1 MESRRLGQL
10 FPVLFLG
17 LVWSFSPPGAFGAQ
31 ADLEARVRAIAAELR
46 CPVCQNL
53 SVMDSPSELA
63 QEMRSLIRERL
74 LLGENEEQV
83 KAYFV
88 QKYGEWVL
96 LAPPKKG
103 FNLLV
108 WILPFLAVFGGL
120 GGIMLV
126 LRKWVRRG
134 RQPKPGPEIAAPY
147 QERLH
152 RELADLDV

>member
-1 MESRRLGQL
+1 MKSRLLERIFL
-10 FPVLFLG
+10 VLL
-17 LVWSFSPPGAFGAQ
+17 LVLAWSLSPFFAFGAQ
-31 ADLEARVRAIAAELR
+31 EDLEVKVRAIAALLR

-63 QEMRSLIRERL
+63 QEMRGLIRERL
-74 LLGENEEQV
+74 LQGESEEQV

-103 FNLLV
+103 FNLLA
-108 WILPFLAVFGGL
+108 WTLPFLAVLGGL
-120 GGIMLV
+120 GGVILA

-134 RQPKPGPEIAAPY
+134 RQPKQGPEITSEY
-147 QERLH
+147 QERLS
-152 RELADLDV
+152 RELKDLDS

>member
-1 MESRRLGQL
+1 MKRHLAERSFLVL
-10 FPVLFLG
+10 LLSLAWPFFPF
-17 LVWSFSPPGAFGAQ
+17 GAFGAQ
-31 ADLEARVRAIAAELR
+31 EDIEAKVRAIAALLR

-63 QEMRSLIRERL
+63 QEMKGLIRERL
-74 LLGENEEQV
+74 LQGESEEQV

-103 FNLLV
+103 FNLLA
-108 WILPFLAVFGGL
+108 WTLPFLAILGGL
-120 GGIMLV
+120 GGIILA

-134 RQPKPGPEIAAPY
+134 REHRASEPIAAEY
-147 QERLH
+147 QERLI
-152 RELADLDV
+152 RELKDLDS